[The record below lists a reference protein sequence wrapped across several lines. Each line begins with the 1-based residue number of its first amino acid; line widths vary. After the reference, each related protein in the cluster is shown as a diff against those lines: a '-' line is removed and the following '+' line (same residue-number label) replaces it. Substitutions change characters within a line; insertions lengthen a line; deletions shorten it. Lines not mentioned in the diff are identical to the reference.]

1 MPGRCFALTVR
12 LSRSRT
18 SVIGLVG
25 SRTYRIN
32 EATRPCELGLEKKED
47 VVGEING
54 AGPRF

>member
-1 MPGRCFALTVR
+1 MPGKCPASTVW

-25 SRTYRIN
+25 SWTYRIN
-32 EATRPCELGLEKKED
+32 EAALPCELGFEKKEE
-47 VVGEING
+47 VVGDITG